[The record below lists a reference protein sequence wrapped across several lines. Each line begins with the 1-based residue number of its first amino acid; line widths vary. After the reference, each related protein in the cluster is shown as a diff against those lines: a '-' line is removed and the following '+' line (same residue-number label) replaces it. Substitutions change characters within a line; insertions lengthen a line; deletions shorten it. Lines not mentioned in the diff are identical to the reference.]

1 MNETAGWIFFLISA
15 MGLMFYDWQII
26 KLLEE
31 VDALREDLQNGGGAK

>member
-1 MNETAGWIFFLISA
+1 MNETAGWIFFLISV

-31 VDALREDLQNGGGAK
+31 VDALREDLQNGGGAE